1 MVNLDEYK
9 DMFLSETTEHLQM
22 LNDNLLK
29 IEKDPADIEA
39 LKNVFRSTHT
49 IKGMAA
55 TMGYEDI
62 TKVSHELESALDP
75 FRKNKLPLT
84 KEMVQMTFEG
94 LDILEKLKDGL
105 RSAKPETVPVG
116 AFLKKLEEVKKM
128 GPRAPG
134 ATSKKE
140 AAPASQPAKPPTA
153 QPAPKAAPA
162 SKPAQAPQIAAQPV
176 STIADIPDDVFKEES
191 IAPEVMEYLEMFM
204 SEASEH
210 LQSLN
215 ENMLK
220 LEANPADFDALA
232 CVFRSSHTIKGMAA
246 TMSFN
251 TMSRLT
257 HELETALDFYRKVK
271 DPLDQDI
278 INVSFECLDK
288 LEKLNDEVKDGKIG
302 GVGIKDQLIKLR
314 RIIDR
319 NGSWQDAHKRKEDG
333 VKSGVTPP
341 RTDVS
346 SGPTVEPR
354 SIGPALVTGPETAGT
369 ALLGAPPEG
378 PKEKKEDVKSAAE
391 DKALKSGASIRIS
404 VQNLEN
410 LMNLV
415 GELVINKSRLV
426 QIGRAYEMADLN
438 DALSQID
445 RLTTELQDEV
455 LKMRMVPTRYI
466 FNRFPRMVRDLALAE
481 GKEVDFIVTGWDI
494 ELDRTVLDEISE
506 PLVHLLR
513 NAIDHGV
520 EKIEDRVAAGK
531 PKIGTIKLTAVR
543 EKNYV
548 TISVED
554 DGKGVDPEIIKRKA
568 VEKGLMDQ
576 KKAETLTQE
585 ECTALLF
592 MPGFSTAQK
601 VTAVSGRGVGMD
613 IVKTKTES
621 LGGRAEMFSR
631 KGAGSKTV
639 LTLPLTMA
647 IIRALLIRVGHE
659 TYAMPISM
667 VLETGRFKK
676 SKLKTV
682 QGKAVIVLRDEV
694 VPLIKLW
701 EVFNIEKALEEED
714 LTVVF
719 VEKGDK
725 KMGLVVDYLIGQQEI
740 VIKPLGKVFQNIKG
754 VAGATILGD
763 GRVALILDIAT
774 LV

>member
-1 MVNLDEYK
+1 MVNLEEYK
-9 DMFLSETTEHLQM
+9 DMFLSETAEHLQM

-29 IEKDPADIEA
+29 IEKDPSDMEA
-39 LKNVFRSTHT
+39 LKDVFRSTHT

-62 TKVSHELESALDP
+62 TKVSHEMESALAP
-75 FRKNKLPLT
+75 FRKNKQPLT
-84 KEMVQMTFEG
+84 PEMVQITFEG
-94 LDILEKLKDGL
+94 LNLLEKLKDGV
-105 RSAKPETVPVG
+105 RTGKVGQVPI
-116 AFLKKLEEVKKM
+116 ADYLKKLEDAKTK

-134 ATSKKE
+134 VAAAAKKE
-140 AAPASQPAKPPTA
+140 APQAQPAKPPSAQAALPT
-153 QPAPKAAPA
+153 QPAAP
-162 SKPAQAPQIAAQPV
+162 SPQPATT
-176 STIADIPDDVFKEES
+176 SADIPEDVLKEEP

-220 LEANPADFDALA
+220 LEANPGDSEALA

-251 TMSRLT
+251 SMSRLT
-257 HELETALDFYRKVK
+257 HEMETALDFYRKVK
-271 DPLDQDI
+271 MALDHEV
-278 INVSFECLDK
+278 INTTFECLDK
-288 LEKLNDEVKDGKIG
+288 LEKLNDEVKSGKTGGIG
-302 GVGIKDQLIKLR
+302 IRNDLVKLR

-319 NGSWQDAHKRKEDG
+319 NGSWQDAQKRMDDAAKAG
-333 VKSGVTPP
+333 VAPP
-341 RTDVS
+341 KPEAVQS
-346 SGPTVEPR
+346 VEPT
-354 SIGPALVTGPETAGT
+354 PAGTGPSPPPGAVPPAEGT
-369 ALLGAPPEG
+369 G
-378 PKEKKEDVKSAAE
+378 EKREDTKSAAE

-404 VQNLEN
+404 IENLEN

-426 QIGRAYEMADLN
+426 QIGRTYNLHDLN
-438 DALSQID
+438 EALGQID

-466 FNRFPRMVRDLALAE
+466 FNRFPRMVRDLAMAE
-481 GKEVDFIVTGWDI
+481 SKEVEFIVVGWDI

-513 NAIDHGV
+513 NAIDHGI
-520 EKIEDRVAAGK
+520 EKPEDREKTGK
-531 PKIGTIKLTAVR
+531 GKVGTIKLIATR
-543 EKNYV
+543 EKNFV
-548 TISVED
+548 TICVED
-554 DGKGVDPEIIKRKA
+554 DGKGVDPEVIKRKA
-568 VEKGLMDQ
+568 VEKGLMDA
-576 KKAETLTQE
+576 KKAQTLTQE
-585 ECTALLF
+585 ECVALLF

-621 LGGRAEMFSR
+621 LGGRAEMFSE
-631 KGAGSKTV
+631 KGKGSRTV

-647 IIRALLIRVGHE
+647 IIRALLIRVGQE
-659 TYAMPISM
+659 TYAVPISM
-667 VLETGRFKK
+667 VLETSRFKR

-682 QGKAVIVLRDEV
+682 HGKEVIVLRDEV
-694 VPLIKLW
+694 VPLIKLN
-701 EVFNIEKALEEED
+701 EIFNIEKALEEED

-719 VEKGDK
+719 VEKGDMK
-725 KMGLVVDYLIGQQEI
+725 LGLVVDYLIGQQEI
-740 VIKPLGKVFQNIKG
+740 VIKPLGKVFQNVKG

-763 GRVALILDIAT
+763 GRVALILDVAT
-774 LV
+774 LI